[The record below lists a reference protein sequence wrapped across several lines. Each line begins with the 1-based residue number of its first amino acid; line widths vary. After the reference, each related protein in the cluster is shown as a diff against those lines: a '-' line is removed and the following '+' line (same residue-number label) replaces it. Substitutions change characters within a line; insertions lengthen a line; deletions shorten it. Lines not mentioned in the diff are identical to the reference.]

1 MSMEIVLRV
10 PGCAPANETAAFL
23 KRVEA
28 AGFDG
33 VGIPDTQLIMRDVYV
48 TLALAAQQTSHITLF
63 TAVTNPTTRHVSVL
77 ASLIQTV
84 EELAPGRLKIMVGSG
99 YSAVRTIGQPK
110 ATLKQMREGVET
122 VRRILSGETVSL
134 NGFEARLPY
143 ASGRHIPIIIAASG
157 PRTIELAGEVA
168 DGVLI
173 SVGLHPAAMD
183 AARRMF
189 ETGARKAG
197 RDPNSLEVAYA
208 GRVQVEKD
216 METALAVVRPMC
228 AHWVMEPH
236 RRPWLK
242 EAGIE
247 VSDLEIPEEL
257 MNLYP
262 DLPHAENWEEAMRL
276 TSFLSDEM
284 VAQIS
289 EFLGI
294 VGTTDHLTRRLQEL
308 EDYGV
313 ERLHV
318 QTAESYSFPES
329 TLRAFRD
336 EVFPRMRA

>member
-10 PGCAPANETAAFL
+10 PGCAAANETAAFL
-23 KRVEA
+23 KRVEE

-33 VGIPDTQLIMRDVYV
+33 AGIPDTQLIMRDVYV
-48 TLALAAQQTSHITLF
+48 TLALAAQQTSNLTLF
-63 TAVTNPTTRHVSVL
+63 TAVTNPTTRHISVL

-99 YSAVRTIGQPK
+99 YSAVRTIGEPK

-122 VRRILSGETVSL
+122 VKRILSGEPVSL

-183 AARRMF
+183 AARGKF
-189 ETGARKAG
+189 ETGARKVG
-197 RDPNSLEVAYA
+197 RDPSTLEVAYA

-216 METALAVVRPMC
+216 METALAMVRPMC
-228 AHWVMEPH
+228 ANWVMEPH

-242 EAGIE
+242 EAGID
-247 VSDLEIPEEL
+247 VSEMEIPEEL

-294 VGTTDHLTRRLQEL
+294 VGTTEHLTRRLREL
-308 EDYGV
+308 EESGV
-313 ERLHV
+313 GRLHV

-329 TLRAFRD
+329 TLKVFRD
-336 EVFPRMRA
+336 EVFPRMRV